1 MTTRLIATIL
11 VVGAYVLSPLGAFA
25 QRGQVKDIYTI
36 DSKILGKQVKYSV
49 YLPASYFTDDR
60 SYPILYLLHGAGG
73 NHASWVED
81 GELCRVAS
89 ETIAS
94 GQSPEMIIVSPQ
106 GFMHAYV
113 NAFDGSDKYEDFFI
127 EELIPAVEKEFRVMS
142 RRNKR
147 AIAGLSMGGYGTLY
161 HALVHKDLFGA
172 CYAMSAA
179 TSNFTFKVEEGKK
192 VTKEQQAYIDGH
204 DIVKIIGNLDLTKN
218 AYGMV
223 NVPRIFIDCGDDDF
237 LLLSNFE
244 VVKALREREI
254 PHQFRVRDGGH
265 TWIYWRTALPMAMEF
280 VGEMFR
286 Q

>member
-1 MTTRLIATIL
+1 MCT
-11 VVGAYVLSPLGAFA
+11 VLCTSTALFA
-25 QRGQVKDIYTI
+25 QRGQVKDTYTI
-36 DSKILGKQVKYSV
+36 ESKILGKTVSYSV

-94 GQSPEMIIVSPQ
+94 GAAPEMIIVSPQ

-113 NAFDGSDKYEDFFI
+113 NSFDGAAKYDDFFTQ
-127 EELIPAVEKEFRVMS
+127 ELIPTVEKQFRVMS

-147 AIAGLSMGGYGTLY
+147 AIAGLSMGGYGTFY
-161 HALVHKDLFGA
+161 HALTHSNLFGA

-179 TSNFTFKVEEGKK
+179 TSNFTHKAEEGKK
-192 VTKEQQAYIDGH
+192 VSKEEQAYIDSH
-204 DIVKIIGNLDLTKN
+204 DIVKIIQNMEVKQT
-218 AYGMV
+218 AYGA
-223 NVPRIFIDCGDDDF
+223 NTPRIFIDCGDDDF

-265 TWIYWRTALPMAMEF
+265 TWLYWRTALPTAMEF